1 MTATAFRY
9 ASLFVLASGLGT
21 GCALDTLD
29 SQQQDLVGGNYVA
42 QGDSY
47 ASGTG
52 TREYYD
58 TGCQRSNF
66 AYAELLAAR
75 EGMNLSHVACSG
87 ARIPDVRA
95 NQLGALSAATNLV
108 TISIGGNDAGF
119 SSVITQCAKPWPWTC
134 TGDITNARN
143 FITNTLPGQ
152 LDALYTDIRTRAPN
166 AHVIVVGYP
175 RLFNGEECNL
185 LARISPDEQS
195 SLNGVADLLAT
206 KTSVIAAA
214 HGFDFVDPRT
224 AFTTHRICDD
234 VEWLNGLSNP
244 IGESYHP
251 NKLGH
256 SAFTDLVA
264 AKL

>member
-1 MTATAFRY
+1 MEN
-9 ASLFVLASGLGT
+9 
-21 GCALDTLD
+21 LD
-29 SQQQDLVGGNYVA
+29 SHEHGLVGGNYVA

-58 TGCQRSNF
+58 SGCQRSNHS
-66 AYAELLAAR
+66 YAKQLAAQ

-108 TISIGGNDAGF
+108 TLSIGGNDAGF

-134 TGDITNARN
+134 TTEINNARN
-143 FITNTLPGQ
+143 FINNTLPGQ
-152 LDALYTDIRTRAPN
+152 LNSLYTEIETRAPN
-166 AHVIVVGYP
+166 AQVIVVGYP

-185 LARISPDEQS
+185 LARISSGEQRD
-195 SLNGVADLLAT
+195 LNSVADLLAT
-206 KTSVIAAA
+206 KTSAAAIA
-214 HGFDFVDPRT
+214 HGFDFVDARSP
-224 AFTTHRICDD
+224 FDPHRICDD
-234 VEWLNGLSNP
+234 VEWLNGLSDP
-244 IGESYHP
+244 VGESYHP
-251 NKLGH
+251 NRLGH
-256 SAFTDLVA
+256 DAFTNLVA

>member
-1 MTATAFRY
+1 MT
-9 ASLFVLASGLGT
+9 SLLPLGLVLAGLGA
-21 GCALDTLD
+21 GCALEPLD
-29 SQQQDLVGGNYVA
+29 SHEQSLTGSNYVA

-58 TGCQRSNF
+58 STCQRSNY
-66 AYAELLAAR
+66 AYAKLLAA
-75 EGMNLSHVACSG
+75 EKGLNLSHVACSG

-134 TGDITNARN
+134 TADITNART

-152 LDALYTDIRTRAPN
+152 LDALYTEIRTRAPN
-166 AHVIVVGYP
+166 AQVIVVGYP

-185 LARISPDEQS
+185 GARISSSEQS
-195 SLNGVADLLAT
+195 DLNSVADLLAT
-206 KTSVIAAA
+206 KTAAVAVA
-214 HGFDFVDPRT
+214 HGFEFVDPRGSFD
-224 AFTTHRICDD
+224 AHRICDD
-234 VEWLNGLSNP
+234 VEWLNGLSDP
-244 IGESYHP
+244 ISESYHP
-251 NKLGH
+251 NRLGH
-256 SAFTDLVA
+256 DAFADLIS

>member
-1 MTATAFRY
+1 MK
-9 ASLFVLASGLGT
+9 SILPSGLVLAGLAT
-21 GCALDTLD
+21 GCALENLD
-29 SQQQDLVGGNYVA
+29 SRQQGLAGGNYVA

-58 TGCQRSNF
+58 AACQRSNLS
-66 AYAELLAAR
+66 YAKQLAAL
-75 EGMNLSHVACSG
+75 EGMTLSHVACSG
-87 ARIPDVRA
+87 ARIPDVIA

-119 SSVITQCAKPWPWTC
+119 SSVITQCAKPWPFTC
-134 TGDITNARN
+134 TGDINNARN

-152 LDALYTDIRTRAPN
+152 LDALYTQIKTRAPY
-166 AHVIVVGYP
+166 AQVIIVGYP
-175 RLFNGEECNL
+175 RLFNGEQCNL
-185 LARISPDEQS
+185 LARISPDEQT
-195 SLNGVADLLAT
+195 SLNSVADLLAT
-206 KTSVIAAA
+206 KTAAVATA

-224 AFTTHRICDD
+224 AFDTHRICDD
-234 VEWLNGLSNP
+234 VEWLNGLSDP

-251 NKLGH
+251 NVLGH
-256 SAFTDLVA
+256 DAFTDLIA